1 MSPQVRT
8 TRYIRAALLLGLGFS
23 AQCAELSI
31 DSVTAQVGTSV
42 PLAVRFVAAGS
53 QVAALQFDLS
63 FDSTT
68 MALGTAAGANA
79 TSAGKTVYSASVAI
93 GLTRV
98 LLAGLNQNTLSDG
111 SVVTLTALVTNSSA
125 AGAYALRL
133 TNAIASDQAGNILPL
148 TTSDGSVTANGSAS
162 LPPSGIFAQV
172 ASGGGWT
179 TSFTLLNLLPAAS
192 GANLTFW
199 NDDGTPLAL
208 PLTFSPELGQLP
220 TTSSSIDFV
229 IPANGVALVE
239 TELPEAAAATVG
251 WTRLTA
257 PAGVVGSATFRY
269 QSTATQDLEAVV
281 PLETR
286 TPASF
291 VLPFDNTAGLTTG
304 VALANGSDTSTAN
317 IQIIARNAAGAQL
330 LTGSISLPVRGHTSF
345 MLATRYPSLVGILGS
360 LEFQNPSGGN
370 ISVLGLRI
378 NQTGSLTSIP
388 AQAK

>member
-8 TRYIRAALLLGLGFS
+8 TRYIRAGLLLCLGFS
-23 AQCAELSI
+23 AQCTELSI
-31 DSVTAQVGTSV
+31 DSATAQAGSSV
-42 PLAVRFVAAGS
+42 QIAVRFVAAGA
-53 QVAALQFDLS
+53 QVAGLQFDLS
-63 FDSTT
+63 FDPT
-68 MALGTAAGANA
+68 MALGASAAASA
-79 TSAGKTVYSASVAI
+79 TSAGKTVYSAGVAT
-93 GLTRV
+93 GLTRI
-98 LLAGLNQNTLSDG
+98 LLAGLNQNTLGDG
-111 SVVTLTALVTNSSA
+111 PVVTLTALVSSGTA
-125 AGAYALRL
+125 AGVYALHL
-133 TNAIASDQAGNILPL
+133 TNAIASDQAGNVLPL
-148 TTSDGSVTANGSAS
+148 TTSDGSVTVNGSAN

-172 ASGGGWT
+172 ASGGGWK
-179 TSFTLLNLLPAAS
+179 TSFTLLNLLPAAN

-220 TTSSSIDFV
+220 MTGSSTDFV

-239 TELPEAAAATVG
+239 TELPAASAATVG
-251 WTRLTA
+251 WARLTA
-257 PAGVVGSATFRY
+257 PAGVVGSATFSY
-269 QSTATQDLEAVV
+269 QSTASQDLEAVV

-291 VLPFDNTAGLTTG
+291 VLPFDTTAGLSTG

-317 IQIIARNAAGAQL
+317 VQVIVRNAAGAQL
-330 LTGSISLPVRGHTSF
+330 LTDSIPLPVRGHASF
-345 MLATRYPSLVGILGS
+345 MLTARYPSLAGILGS

-388 AQAK
+388 AQPK